1 MALNLREATMQTD
14 KTSTLIILDRDG
26 VINEDSDDYIKSP
39 EEWIPI
45 TGSLSAI
52 ARLNA
57 AGYIVTIATNQ
68 SGIAR
73 GFFDLDDLDD
83 MHEKMETLLE
93 KEGGHI
99 DDIAYCPHGPD
110 IGCTCRKPAPAMLS
124 RMLERFNAYP
134 RKTVMIGDT
143 ETDYDATIAAGIDFA
158 LVKTGKGM
166 RTIEQAELPDN
177 VPVFN
182 DLAAYVDHVLS

>member
-1 MALNLREATMQTD
+1 MQTD

-134 RKTVMIGDT
+134 
-143 ETDYDATIAAGIDFA
+143 
-158 LVKTGKGM
+158 
-166 RTIEQAELPDN
+166 
-177 VPVFN
+177 
-182 DLAAYVDHVLS
+182 LSLIHI

>member
-1 MALNLREATMQTD
+1 MQTD
-14 KTSTLIILDRDG
+14 KNSTLIILNRDG

-39 EEWIPI
+39 EEWVPI
-45 TGSLSAI
+45 VGSLEAI

-57 AGYIVTIATNQ
+57 ADYSVTIATNQ
-68 SGIAR
+68 PGIAS
-73 GFFDLDDLDD
+73 GSFDLDDLDD
-83 MHEKMETLLE
+83 IHEKMETLLE

-143 ETDYDATIAAGIDFA
+143 KTDYDAAIAAGIDFA
-158 LVKTGKGM
+158 LVRTGKGLL
-166 RTIEQAELPDN
+166 TIEQAELPDN
-177 VPVFN
+177 VPIFDN
-182 DLAAYVDHVLS
+182 LAAYVDHVLSN

>member
-1 MALNLREATMQTD
+1 MQTD
-14 KTSTLIILDRDG
+14 KNSTLIILDRDG

-45 TGSLSAI
+45 AGSLEAI

-57 AGYIVTIATNQ
+57 ADYSVTIATNQ

-73 GFFDLDDLDD
+73 GYFSLDDLDEI
-83 MHEKMETLLE
+83 HEKMKALLQQA
-93 KEGGHI
+93 GGHI

-110 IGCTCRKPAPAMLS
+110 IGCICRKPAPAMLN

-143 ETDYDATIAAGIDFA
+143 KSDYDAAIAAGIDFA

-166 RTIEQAELPDN
+166 RTIEQSKLPDD
-177 VPVFN
+177 VPVFD
-182 DLAAYVDHVLS
+182 DLAAYVDQILSNQHSVS

>member
-1 MALNLREATMQTD
+1 MQTD
-14 KTSTLIILDRDG
+14 KNSTLIILNRDG

-39 EEWIPI
+39 EEWVPI
-45 TGSLSAI
+45 AGSLEAI

-57 AGYIVTIATNQ
+57 ADYSVTIATNQ

-73 GFFDLDDLDD
+73 RFLDLDDLDD
-83 MHEKMETLLE
+83 IHEKMETLLE

-143 ETDYDATIAAGIDFA
+143 KTDYDAAIAAGIDFA
-158 LVKTGKGM
+158 LVRTGKGL

-177 VPVFN
+177 VPIFDN
-182 DLAAYVDHVLS
+182 LAAYVDHVLSN